1 MAITYHHCSLVSP
14 RGAAQ
19 CWARRI
25 SIRPAAASFLWSRG
39 NNIAT
44 ARPSLNHAK
53 LFRLGVGAFTGRHTI
68 PVVCGVSLPG
78 YSATA
83 TPDDGDDDGLKPTD
97 NISVGAVKES
107 VVEINGGSHSVG
119 VGSEI
124 FLLAL
129 PAVVGQA
136 IDPLAQLMETAYIGR
151 LGALELASAGIGVSI
166 FNIISKIFNIPL
178 LSISTSFVA
187 EDISK
192 NASKHSSSGKLEL
205 SSVSSALILA
215 AGIGIIEALA
225 LFLGSGLFLK
235 LMGVSPASPMHKPA
249 KLFLSLRALGAP
261 ANVVMLAI
269 QGIFRGFKDTKTP
282 VLYLGNY

>member
-25 SIRPAAASFLWSRG
+25 STRPAAASFLWSRG

-68 PVVCGVSLPG
+68 PVVRGVSLPG

-107 VVEINGGSHSVG
+107 VV
-119 VGSEI
+119 
-124 FLLAL
+124 
-129 PAVVGQA
+129 
-136 IDPLAQLMETAYIGR
+136 
-151 LGALELASAGIGVSI
+151 
-166 FNIISKIFNIPL
+166 
-178 LSISTSFVA
+178 
-187 EDISK
+187 
-192 NASKHSSSGKLEL
+192 
-205 SSVSSALILA
+205 
-215 AGIGIIEALA
+215 
-225 LFLGSGLFLK
+225 
-235 LMGVSPASPMHKPA
+235 
-249 KLFLSLRALGAP
+249 
-261 ANVVMLAI
+261 
-269 QGIFRGFKDTKTP
+269 
-282 VLYLGNY
+282 